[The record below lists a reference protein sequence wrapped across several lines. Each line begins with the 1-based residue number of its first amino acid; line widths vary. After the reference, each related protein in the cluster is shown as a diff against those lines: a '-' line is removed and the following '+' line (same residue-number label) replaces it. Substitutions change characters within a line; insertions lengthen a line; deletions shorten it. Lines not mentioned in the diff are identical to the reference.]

1 VLVQG
6 ESAFWS
12 LQGQVDRARDEVE
25 VSLGSR
31 EPPPISEGIRLESV
45 SFSYGTEP
53 VLDNVSLSIPAHQFV
68 TLFGPSGAGKTTIAD
83 LILRLHEPSAGCIT
97 VDSVPLQEI
106 NIGKWRRQIGYVPQ
120 EMFLFHDSIF
130 RNVTLGDPAI
140 TREEVEGALR
150 AAGGWEFVAARPEGM
165 DATVGEQGVLFSGGQ
180 RQRIAIA
187 RALVHRPSL
196 LILDEVTTALD
207 PDTEAAI
214 CKTLAELSDRVTILS
229 ISHQPAMRAAADLI
243 YRLEGGKVRAV
254 EGSPPQREI
263 ARA

>member
-1 VLVQG
+1 MDKALS
-6 ESAFWS
+6 E
-12 LQGQVDRARDEVE
+12 REM
-25 VSLGSR
+25 SLGSR
-31 EPPPISEGIRLESV
+31 EPPQITQGIELESV
-45 SFSYGTEP
+45 SFAYGSEP
-53 VLDNVSLSIPAHQFV
+53 VLDNVSLSIPANRFV

-83 LILRLHEPSAGCIT
+83 LVLRLHEPIAGRIT
-97 VDSVPLQEI
+97 VDGIPLQELDLAA
-106 NIGKWRRQIGYVPQ
+106 WRHRIGYVPQ
-120 EMFLFHDSIF
+120 EMFLFHDSVF

-254 EGSPPQREI
+254 EGSPSQREI